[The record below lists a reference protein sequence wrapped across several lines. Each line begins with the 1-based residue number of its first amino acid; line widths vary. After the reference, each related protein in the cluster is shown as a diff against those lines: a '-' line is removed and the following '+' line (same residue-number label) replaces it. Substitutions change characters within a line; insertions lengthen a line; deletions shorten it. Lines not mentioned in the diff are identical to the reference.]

1 MNKVVKYVFL
11 DILRNRIVLGYTVL
25 LFLVGFSVFSL
36 DDSSSKGIIT
46 MLNLVLLIV
55 PMVCLIFST
64 IYIYNSAEFIELLVT
79 QPIKRGKI
87 WRSMMLGLMGSLSLA
102 FLIGAGLPLLLFDG
116 TTAALTLLISGLF
129 LSVIFVALAMFA
141 AVLTRDKAKGI
152 GLGILLWFYFTLL
165 FDGIVL
171 FVLFQF
177 SDYPMEIPMLVMAAF
192 NPVDIARILV
202 LLELDISAL
211 MGYTGAVFNAFFGNI
226 SGMILTS
233 GVLFVWTIIPAYLSI
248 RKFKSKDL

>member
-1 MNKVVKYVFL
+1 MNKVIKYVFL
-11 DILRNRIVLGYTVL
+11 DILRNRIILGYTAL
-25 LFLVGFSVFSL
+25 LFLVAVSVFSL

-46 MLNLVLLIV
+46 MLNLILLIV

-64 IYIYNSAEFIELLVT
+64 IYIYNASEFIELLVT

-87 WRSMMLGLMGSLSLA
+87 WKSIMTGLMASLCLA
-102 FLIGAGLPLLLFDG
+102 FFIGAGIPMLLFDG
-116 TTAALTLLISGLF
+116 TVVTFILLISGLF
-129 LSVIFVALAMFA
+129 LSLIFVALAMLA
-141 AVLTRDKAKGI
+141 SVLTRDKAKGI

-177 SDYPMEIPMLVMAAF
+177 ADYPMEIPMLVMAAF
-192 NPVDIARILV
+192 NPIDIARILV

-211 MGYTGAVFNAFFGNI
+211 MGYTGAVFNAFFGHT
-226 SGMILTS
+226 SGKILTLM
-233 GVLFVWTIIPAYLSI
+233 VLLSWTMIPAYLSV
-248 RKFKSKDL
+248 RRFKSKDL

>member
-1 MNKVVKYVFL
+1 MNKVIKYVFL
-11 DILRNRIVLGYTVL
+11 DILRNRIVFGYTVL
-25 LFLVGFSVFSL
+25 LFLVAFSVFSL

-64 IYIYNSAEFIELLVT
+64 IYIYNASEFIELLVT

-87 WRSMMLGLMGSLSLA
+87 WRSIMMGLMGSLSLA
-102 FLIGAGLPLLLFDG
+102 FLIGAGIPLLIFDG
-116 TTAALTLLISGLF
+116 TTAALTLLVAGLF
-129 LSVIFVALAMFA
+129 LSLIFVALAMFA

-152 GLGILLWFYFTLL
+152 GLGILLWFYFTIL

-177 SDYPMEIPMLVMAAF
+177 SDYPLEIPMLTMVAF
-192 NPVDIARILV
+192 NPIDIARILV

-211 MGYTGAVFNAFFGNI
+211 MGYTGAVFNAFFGHA
-226 SGMILTS
+226 SGKILTLS
-233 GVLFVWTIIPAYLSI
+233 VLIIWTLIPAFLSI
-248 RKFKSKDL
+248 RMFKSKDL